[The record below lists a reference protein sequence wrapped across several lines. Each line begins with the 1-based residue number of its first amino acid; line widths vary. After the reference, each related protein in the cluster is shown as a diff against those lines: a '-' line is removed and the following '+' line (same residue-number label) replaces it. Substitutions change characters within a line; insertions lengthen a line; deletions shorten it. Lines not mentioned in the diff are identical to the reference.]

1 MPAGGIFTI
10 ETKEALL
17 DEAYARTHPQAP
29 VGQFIMIEVG
39 DTGAGMEKGVA
50 ERIFEPFFTTKE
62 AGKGTG
68 LGLSTVYGIVMQHG
82 GHIEVESEP
91 GKGTRFMIFFPR
103 AEAAAVCEEGRPNK
117 GRRKTGTET
126 VLVTEDNDSVRKL
139 ACEILRSH
147 GYTVISARDGR
158 EGLRILSDMD
168 LHVDLLLTD
177 VIMPDLNGK
186 DLYLKAEEARP
197 GLKVIYMS
205 GYTEDIV
212 ADHGV
217 LEPGVELISK
227 PFTMAVLTDRVR
239 EVLDR

>member
-1 MPAGGIFTI
+1 
-10 ETKEALL
+10 
-17 DEAYARTHPQAP
+17 
-29 VGQFIMIEVG
+29 VG

-82 GHIEVESEP
+82 GYIEVESEP

-103 AEAAAVCEEGRPNK
+103 AEAAASREEAKPKK
-117 GRRKTGTET
+117 GSRKTGTET

-158 EGLRILSDMD
+158 EGLTILSDPE

-186 DLYLKAEEARP
+186 DLYLKAGEARP